1 MPLPLGR
8 NHKLSLPPYKYIAVE
23 GPIGVGT
30 TSLTAMLAKEFGA
43 AELYE
48 KVDEN
53 PFLAKFYQ
61 DRKKHALSTQL
72 FFLVSR
78 YQQLGEANH
87 ANLFQKNVVADYMLE
102 KDIIFAELNL
112 NSDEYEIYNEIY
124 SHLSVK
130 VAHPDLVIFLTAQ
143 TDRLIE
149 RVRKRGRDFESGIS
163 EKYIEEV
170 NEAYHEFFFR
180 YDKGPMLQV
189 NTNEIDFVENKE
201 DFQKLFDKIS
211 SPIKGKE
218 FFNPLGSA

>member
-1 MPLPLGR
+1 MQQGEWNR
-8 NHKLSLPPYKYIAVE
+8 KLSVPPYRYIAVE

-30 TSLTAMLAKEFGA
+30 TSLTAMLAKKLGA

-61 DRKKHALSTQL
+61 DREKYALSAQL

-78 YQQLGEANH
+78 YRQLGEANQI
-87 ANLFQKNVVADYMLE
+87 NLFQKNVVADYMLE

-112 NSDEYEIYNEIY
+112 NSDEYEIYNAIY
-124 SHLSVK
+124 RHLSVN

-143 TDRLIE
+143 TDTLVK

-170 NEAYHEFFFR
+170 NEAYHRFFFR

-189 NTNEIDFVENKE
+189 NTNEIDFVKNKE

-211 SPIKGKE
+211 SPIKGRE
-218 FFNPLGSA
+218 FFNPLGSN

>member
-1 MPLPLGR
+1 MSVPR
-8 NHKLSLPPYKYIAVE
+8 YRYIAVE

-30 TSLTAMLAKEFGA
+30 TSLTGMLAKSFGA

-53 PFLAKFYQ
+53 PFLAKFYL
-61 DRKKHALSTQL
+61 DRKKYALSAQL

-78 YQQLGEANH
+78 YRQLGEANQI
-87 ANLFQKNVVADYMLE
+87 NLFRKNVVADYMLE

-112 NSDEYEIYNEIY
+112 NSDEYEIYNAMY
-124 SHLSVK
+124 RHFSVN
-130 VAHPDLVIFLTAQ
+130 VANPDLVIFLTAQ

-170 NEAYHEFFFR
+170 NEAYHRFFFR

-189 NTNEIDFVENKE
+189 NTNEIDFVKNKE
-201 DFQKLFDKIS
+201 DFQKLLDKIS
-211 SPIKGKE
+211 SPVKGRE
-218 FFNPLGSA
+218 FFNPLGSN

>member
-1 MPLPLGR
+1 MRPSVGR
-8 NHKLSLPPYKYIAVE
+8 NCKLSVPRYKYIAVE

-30 TSLTAMLAKEFGA
+30 TSLTGMLAKSFGA

-53 PFLAKFYQ
+53 PFLAKFYL
-61 DRKKHALSTQL
+61 DRKKYALSAQL

-78 YQQLGEANH
+78 YRQLGEANQI
-87 ANLFQKNVVADYMLE
+87 NLFRKNVVADYMLE

-112 NSDEYEIYNEIY
+112 NSDEYEIYNAMY
-124 SHLSVK
+124 RHFSVN
-130 VAHPDLVIFLTAQ
+130 VANPDLVIFLTAQ

-170 NEAYHEFFFR
+170 NEAYHRFFFR

-189 NTNEIDFVENKE
+189 NTNEIDFVKNKE
-201 DFQKLFDKIS
+201 DFQKLLDKIS
-211 SPIKGKE
+211 SPVKGRE
-218 FFNPLGSA
+218 FFNPLGSN